1 MLELTLDEI
10 IAAWQEAKKREY
22 LSPEQR
28 TFELAILRTLA
39 EGRPVSP
46 QQIAASTKLALNA
59 VRGIFQSLRE
69 GGADFDAQGNLV
81 GMVLTLIPT
90 PHEFRVKDK
99 QLYAWC
105 ALDTLF
111 LPGLIGAPADII
123 STCPAT
129 GAEVRLTM
137 TPEGIDSAHPT
148 DAVLSVVVPGFS
160 AACKPGQP
168 GGAQGPVCSSM
179 HFFRDRQAASTWLV
193 AHPDLAMLALKEAWE
208 LARRVWID

>member
-1 MLELTLDEI
+1 MLSFTLDEI

-22 LSPEQR
+22 LSPEKR
-28 TFELAILRTLA
+28 AFELAILRKLA

-46 QQIAASTKLALNA
+46 EQIAASTRSAVNA

-69 GGADFDAQGNLV
+69 GRADFDAQGNLV

-111 LPGLIGAPADII
+111 LPGLIGAPAEII

-129 GAEVRLTM
+129 GTEVRLTI
-137 TPEGIDSAHPT
+137 TPEGINSARPAE
-148 DAVLSVVVPGFS
+148 AVLSVVVPGFS

-193 AHPDLAMLALKEAWE
+193 VHPDLAQLTLNEAWQ

>member
-1 MLELTLDEI
+1 MLSFTLDEI

-28 TFELAILRTLA
+28 AFELAILRTLA
-39 EGRPVSP
+39 DGRPVSP
-46 QQIAASTKLALNA
+46 EQIAASTRLPVNA

-69 GGADFDAQGNLV
+69 GGADFDVQGNLV
-81 GMVLTLIPT
+81 GTVLTLIPT
-90 PHEFRVKDK
+90 PHEFRVNNK

-111 LPGLIGAPADII
+111 LPGLVGAPAEVI

-129 GAEVRLTM
+129 GTEVRLTI
-137 TPEGIDSAHPT
+137 TPEGIDSARP
-148 DAVLSVVVPGFS
+148 AEGVLSVVVPGFS
-160 AACKPGQP
+160 AVCKPGQP

-193 AHPDLAMLALKEAWE
+193 AQPDLAVLALNEAWE
-208 LARRVWID
+208 LARRAWID